1 MKRGMQWPLGIVAVL
16 VISTLGQLW
25 FAAIAN
31 RDQAFAVEDDYY
43 NKAIHWDAELAQR
56 QENGVLGWHIVPTLQ
71 LGRGDGEGALSI
83 ELRDSTGAGI
93 TGADVQVLAM
103 HNARAARQLAAALA
117 EVGDGTY
124 RTLLPAQRAGE
135 WELRFSVRRGTH
147 RFTVSERIDAVLN

>member
-1 MKRGMQWPLGIVAVL
+1 MKPGMQWPLGIVAVL
-16 VISTLGQLW
+16 AISTIGQIW
-25 FAAIAN
+25 FAVVAN

-43 NKAIHWDAELAQR
+43 NKAVHWDAELAQR

-71 LGRGDGEGALSI
+71 LGRGNGEGALSI

-103 HNARAARQLAAALA
+103 HNARAARQLSATMA

-124 RTLLPAQRAGE
+124 RVLLPAQRPGE
-135 WELRFSVRRGTH
+135 WELRFSVQRGSQ
-147 RFTVSERIDAVLN
+147 RFTVSERIDAALN